1 MQAPPGQLTA
11 PTLQALLQDG
21 ALPGEWILDP
31 SRSTVSLKNRSM
43 WGLVP
48 VNGVFRQVSGNGTV
62 SPDGEASGTVTVA
75 AASIDTNNTRRDT
88 HLRSADF
95 FHSANHPDITFTA
108 DGIRPS
114 GEGVAVSGAL
124 TVRDCTRP
132 LSFEAAA
139 SVQGDGEIWLDA
151 EVHINRA
158 DFGLTWNLM
167 GTVSMHNTLT
177 IHATFTR
184 R

>member
-1 MQAPPGQLTA
+1 MQAPSGQMTA
-11 PTLQALLQDG
+11 PALQALLKDG
-21 ALPGEWILDP
+21 ALTGEWVLDP
-31 SRSTVSLKNRSM
+31 RKSSIRLKSRSM
-43 WGLVP
+43 GLIP
-48 VNGVFRQVSGNGTV
+48 VNGVFREVSGNGTV

-95 FHSANHPDITFTA
+95 FDSGNNPDITFTA

-114 GEGVAVSGAL
+114 GQGVAVTGAL
-124 TVRDCTRP
+124 TVRDRTRS
-132 LSFEAAA
+132 LSFDAAA

-151 EVHINRA
+151 EVYIDRA
-158 DFGLTWNLM
+158 DFGLTWNLLGM
-167 GTVSMHNTLT
+167 VSMNNTLT
-177 IHATFTR
+177 IHAVFTR